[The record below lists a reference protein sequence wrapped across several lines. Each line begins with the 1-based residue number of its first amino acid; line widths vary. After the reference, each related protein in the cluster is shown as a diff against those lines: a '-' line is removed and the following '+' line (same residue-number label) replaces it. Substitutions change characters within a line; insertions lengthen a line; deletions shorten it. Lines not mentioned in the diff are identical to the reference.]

1 MSSNG
6 LKSMRTLTLATVGI
20 AAWGVDALSEFA
32 HTSMARGQ
40 EMEAGAQRL
49 VERYQENARIQ
60 AKAAAASRNDLAKQA
75 SVTLD
80 ENLKTL
86 WRVIVVTGAE
96 EAPGEREQ
104 PASQGKGNNGFSSTA
119 AEKS

>member
-40 EMEAGAQRL
+40 EMEEGAQRL
-49 VERYQENARIQ
+49 VERYQENARVQ
-60 AKAAAASRNDLAKQA
+60 AKAAAASRSDLAKQA

-80 ENLKTL
+80 ENFKAL
-86 WRVIVVTGAE
+86 WRVFVVTSAE
-96 EAPGEREQ
+96 QSPSDREQ
-104 PASQGKGNNGFSSTA
+104 PASQGEGNNGVSSSA
-119 AEKS
+119 AEKG